1 VEKKKVGRPKLDSVK
16 LQLALPRQLGEWV
29 EQMAKNT
36 KYCQNRQAFIIGVL
50 EDAQRKLEGREQLD
64 LGL

>member
-1 VEKKKVGRPKLDSVK
+1 VAKNKVGRPKLDSVK
-16 LQLALPRQLGEWV
+16 LQLALPRHLGEWV

-50 EDAQRKLEGREQLD
+50 EDAQRKQEGREQLD

>member
-1 VEKKKVGRPKLDSVK
+1 MATNKVGRPKLDSVK
-16 LQLALPRQLGEWV
+16 LQLAMPRHLGDWV

-36 KYCQNRQAFIIGVL
+36 KYCQNRQAYILGVL
-50 EDAQRKLEGREQLD
+50 EEEMKKQEGREQLE